1 LFPSPELDCW
11 SERDD
16 DVAEQPSSET
26 MVLGSPEPGRAPFAV
41 SFEEVLKLI
50 CLGIAGASVV
60 EITLLEAEQPDVAV
74 AISQVASSGRA
85 IPYRD
90 LGGPRS
96 DSYQRHV
103 VNRIDS
109 TDTDPRWPEFC
120 RWARGIG
127 VHSMLSFPLVF
138 AGDRLGALSA
148 YCDIEVGFSDRAQ
161 RAGAAFAPLTSAIV
175 AKAAASA
182 IWVRP

>member
-1 LFPSPELDCW
+1 MML
-11 SERDD
+11 
-16 DVAEQPSSET
+16 V
-26 MVLGSPEPGRAPFAV
+26 GSPEPGRAPFAV
-41 SFEEVLKLI
+41 SFEEVLELI

-60 EITLLEAEQPDVAV
+60 EITLIEATQPDVAV
-74 AISQVASSGRA
+74 AISQMASSGRA

-96 DSYQRHV
+96 DSYQRDV

-120 RWARGIG
+120 RWAAAVG
-127 VHSMLSFPLVF
+127 VHSILSFPLVF
-138 AGDRLGALSA
+138 AGDHLGTLSA
-148 YCDIEVGFSDRAQ
+148 YSDIEAGFSDRAQ
-161 RAGAAFAPLTSAIV
+161 RVGAAFAPLTSAIV
-175 AKAAASA
+175 ANAAAKP